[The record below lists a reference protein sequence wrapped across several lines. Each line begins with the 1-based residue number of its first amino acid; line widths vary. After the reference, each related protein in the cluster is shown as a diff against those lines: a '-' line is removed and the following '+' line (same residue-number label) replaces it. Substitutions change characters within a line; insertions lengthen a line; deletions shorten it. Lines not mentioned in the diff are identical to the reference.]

1 MGIIWIIFGA
11 VQTSCRLRTNS
22 VLFFVRLQII
32 GRRRE
37 ACRGRR
43 GSFFGS
49 AASTPPRRRRS
60 VEVMM
65 FHDSG
70 AICAGSC
77 LQRGQQR
84 QLDCGGTRRGLTVG
98 RELPLSGR
106 GSGAGRSA
114 RRCAGAELASL
125 GWVGPGSVRG
135 CP

>member
-1 MGIIWIIFGA
+1 MGIIWIIFGSL
-11 VQTSCRLRTNS
+11 QMSDRLRTNS

-43 GSFFGS
+43 GSFS
-49 AASTPPRRRRS
+49 ALWLSTPPRRRRS

-114 RRCAGAELASL
+114 RRCAGADLALL